1 MPFGSARAR
10 EVPNQLAREL
20 VYFSTPEIVKFFA
33 FGTENRRTEDG
44 RYADA
49 PAIEDISVHRKVS
62 YFPFAFSPIS
72 TSRRFFKTL
81 FRQPTAS
88 TVRFNLLAITI
99 LSILDSSNARS

>member
-1 MPFGSARAR
+1 MPFGSAPVR
-10 EVPNQLAREL
+10 EVPNQLSRQL
-20 VYFSTPEIVKFFA
+20 VDFGASEIVKFFA

-72 TSRRFFKTL
+72 TRRRFFKTL